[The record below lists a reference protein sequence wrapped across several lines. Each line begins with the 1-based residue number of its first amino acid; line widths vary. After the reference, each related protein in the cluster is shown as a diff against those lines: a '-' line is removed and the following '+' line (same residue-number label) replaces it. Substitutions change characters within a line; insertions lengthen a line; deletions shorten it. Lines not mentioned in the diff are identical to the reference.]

1 MPKRNIKSKKS
12 KKSKKSRKYFK
23 KNKTTKRKH
32 QKHSARKGSR
42 KFSKRV
48 KGGDLPPNQGP
59 QRPNQ
64 DDEMFIEREG
74 QNNED
79 EDIGQQVNQL
89 ITRILDLGLVE
100 QNTRPEIVYNVMT
113 RIITLWNYVFD
124 LYREGHLTEE
134 NLDHLRVIIDTI
146 YDRLVRVTS
155 QDTPFIHGDGEEP
168 LPEIINIRS
177 SAILSDLFN
186 YVANI
191 TSNDPQTRIN
201 DIIVVGDY
209 ETTYGQIPDE
219 DNPDFDTDDGSTVNE
234 MDVSQ

>member
-1 MPKRNIKSKKS
+1 
-12 KKSKKSRKYFK
+12 
-23 KNKTTKRKH
+23 
-32 QKHSARKGSR
+32 
-42 KFSKRV
+42 
-48 KGGDLPPNQGP
+48 
-59 QRPNQ
+59 
-64 DDEMFIEREG
+64 
-74 QNNED
+74 
-79 EDIGQQVNQL
+79 
-89 ITRILDLGLVE
+89 
-100 QNTRPEIVYNVMT
+100 
-113 RIITLWNYVFD
+113 
-124 LYREGHLTEE
+124 
-134 NLDHLRVIIDTI
+134 
-146 YDRLVRVTS
+146 VTS
-155 QDTPFIHGDGEEP
+155 QDTQFIHGDGEEP

>member
-12 KKSKKSRKYFK
+12 KKYSK
-23 KNKTTKRKH
+23 KNKTTKRKY
-32 QKHSARKGSR
+32 KRSARKSIR
-42 KFSKRV
+42 KFSKRTR
-48 KGGDLPPNQGP
+48 GGDLPPNKRP
-59 QRPNQ
+59 QEPNE
-64 DDEMFIEREG
+64 EMFIEREQ
-74 QNNED
+74 QNDD
-79 EDIGQQVNQL
+79 ENIGQQVNQL
-89 ITRILDLGLVE
+89 ITRILDLGLIE

-113 RIITLWNYVFD
+113 RIITLWNYVFNM
-124 LYREGHLTEE
+124 YREGVLTEE
-134 NLDHLRVIIDTI
+134 NVDHLRVIIDTI

-155 QDTPFIHGDGEEP
+155 QDTQFIHGDGEEP

-177 SAILSDLFN
+177 SAILSDLFD

-191 TSNDPQTRIN
+191 TSTDPESRIN

>member
-1 MPKRNIKSKKS
+1 MPKKSIKSKKS
-12 KKSKKSRKYFK
+12 KNSKKYSK

-32 QKHSARKGSR
+32 QKHVARKGSR

-48 KGGDLPPNQGP
+48 KGGDLPPNKRSQE
-59 QRPNQ
+59 PNE
-64 DDEMFIEREG
+64 EMFIEIEQ
-74 QNNED
+74 QNDD

-124 LYREGHLTEE
+124 MYREGVLTEE
-134 NLDHLRVIIDTI
+134 NVDQSRVIIDSI

-168 LPEIINIRS
+168 LPEIINTRS

-191 TSNDPQTRIN
+191 TSNDPQTRTN
-201 DIIVVGDY
+201 DVIVVGDY

-219 DNPDFDTDDGSTVNE
+219 DNPDFESDDEEGSQNDA
-234 MDVSQ
+234 MDVEQ

>member
-1 MPKRNIKSKKS
+1 MPKRSIKGKKS
-12 KKSKKSRKYFK
+12 KNSKKYSK

-32 QKHSARKGSR
+32 KHSARKGSR

-48 KGGDLPPNQGP
+48 KGGDLPPNKGSQE
-59 QRPNQ
+59 PNE
-64 DDEMFIEREG
+64 EMFIEREG
-74 QNNED
+74 QNDD

-124 LYREGHLTEE
+124 MYREGHLTEE
-134 NLDHLRVIIDTI
+134 NVDHLRVIIDTI

-155 QDTPFIHGDGEEP
+155 QDTPFIHGEGEEP

-177 SAILSDLFN
+177 SAILGDLFD

-191 TSNDPQTRIN
+191 TSNDPQNRVN
-201 DIIVVGDY
+201 DVIVVGDY
-209 ETTYGQIPDE
+209 DTTYGQIPDE
-219 DNPDFDTDDGSTVNE
+219 DNPDFQSDDEEGSQNDA
-234 MDVSQ
+234 MDVEQ

>member
-1 MPKRNIKSKKS
+1 ML
-12 KKSKKSRKYFK
+12 
-23 KNKTTKRKH
+23 
-32 QKHSARKGSR
+32 G
-42 KFSKRV
+42 FSKRV
-48 KGGDLPPNQGP
+48 KGGDLPPNKRSQE
-59 QRPNQ
+59 PNE
-64 DDEMFIEREG
+64 EMFIEIEQ
-74 QNNED
+74 QNDD

-113 RIITLWNYVFD
+113 RIITLWNYLFD
-124 LYREGHLTEE
+124 MYREGVLTEE
-134 NLDHLRVIIDTI
+134 NVDQSRVIIDSI

-191 TSNDPQTRIN
+191 TSNDPQTRTN
-201 DIIVVGDY
+201 DVIVVGDY

-219 DNPDFDTDDGSTVNE
+219 DNPDFESDDEEGSQNDA
-234 MDVSQ
+234 MDVEQ

>member
-1 MPKRNIKSKKS
+1 MPKKSIKSKKS
-12 KKSKKSRKYFK
+12 KNSKKYFK

-48 KGGDLPPNQGP
+48 KGGDLPPNKRP
-59 QRPNQ
+59 QEPN
-64 DDEMFIEREG
+64 DEMFIEREG
-74 QNNED
+74 QNED

-89 ITRILDLGLVE
+89 ITRVLDLGLIE

-113 RIITLWNYVFD
+113 RMITLWNYVFD

-134 NLDHLRVIIDTI
+134 NVDHLRVIIDTI

-155 QDTPFIHGDGEEP
+155 QDTPFIHGEGEEP
-168 LPEIINIRS
+168 IPEIINIRS
-177 SAILSDLFN
+177 SAILGDLFD

-201 DIIVVGDY
+201 DVIVVGDY

-219 DNPDFDTDDGSTVNE
+219 DNPDFQSDDEEGSQNDA
-234 MDVSQ
+234 MDVEQ

>member
-1 MPKRNIKSKKS
+1 MPKKSIKSKKS
-12 KKSKKSRKYFK
+12 KNSKKYSK

-32 QKHSARKGSR
+32 QKHVAHKGSR

-48 KGGDLPPNQGP
+48 KGGDLPPNKRSQE
-59 QRPNQ
+59 PNE
-64 DDEMFIEREG
+64 EMFIETEQ
-74 QNNED
+74 QNDD

-124 LYREGHLTEE
+124 MYREGVLTEE
-134 NLDHLRVIIDTI
+134 NVDQSRVIIDSI

-168 LPEIINIRS
+168 LPEIINTRS

-191 TSNDPQTRIN
+191 TSNDPQTRTN
-201 DIIVVGDY
+201 DVIVVGDY

-219 DNPDFDTDDGSTVNE
+219 DNPDFQSDDEEGSQNDA
-234 MDVSQ
+234 MDVEQ

>member
-1 MPKRNIKSKKS
+1 MPKKSIKSKKS
-12 KKSKKSRKYFK
+12 KNSKKYSK

-32 QKHSARKGSR
+32 QKHVAHKGSR

-48 KGGDLPPNQGP
+48 KGGDLPPNKRSQE
-59 QRPNQ
+59 PNE
-64 DDEMFIEREG
+64 EMFIERE
-74 QNNED
+74 QQNED

-113 RIITLWNYVFD
+113 RIITLWNNVFD
-124 LYREGHLTEE
+124 MYREGVLTEE
-134 NLDHLRVIIDTI
+134 NVDQSRVIIDSI

-201 DIIVVGDY
+201 DVIVVGDY
-209 ETTYGQIPDE
+209 DTTYGQIPDE
-219 DNPDFDTDDGSTVNE
+219 DNPDFESDDEEGSQNDA
-234 MDVSQ
+234 MDVEQ

>member
-1 MPKRNIKSKKS
+1 MPKKSIKSKKS
-12 KKSKKSRKYFK
+12 KNSKKYSK

-32 QKHSARKGSR
+32 QKHVAHKGSR

-48 KGGDLPPNQGP
+48 KGGDLPPNKRSQE
-59 QRPNQ
+59 PNE
-64 DDEMFIEREG
+64 EMFIEREQ
-74 QNNED
+74 QNDD

-113 RIITLWNYVFD
+113 RIITLWNNVFD
-124 LYREGHLTEE
+124 MYREGVLTEE
-134 NLDHLRVIIDTI
+134 NVDQSRVIIDSI

-201 DIIVVGDY
+201 DVIVVGDY
-209 ETTYGQIPDE
+209 DTTYGQIPDE
-219 DNPDFDTDDGSTVNE
+219 DNPDFESDDEEGSQNDA
-234 MDVSQ
+234 MDVEQ